1 MKKLV
6 ASLCMLALA
15 GLSVPETAP
24 AAGEGLPK
32 GWLPE
37 LLNDGSPYDKDVKA
51 FRAKFLK
58 AAAKAPTPLEGCW
71 AVDDEELRVDGE
83 ANRTIEA
90 RGEAFY
96 ASWGEPETTF
106 PQAPC
111 IFAARPSGIKGTFE
125 GQCFFGGAWTMEDEF
140 ADMPENP
147 AKRKAWFDNVEAE
160 WRIDGDKLL
169 VRWTGQD
176 GVKEDT
182 YIRNA
187 CSKRT
192 K

>member
-24 AAGEGLPK
+24 ATGEGLPK

-111 IFAARPSGIKGTFE
+111 RTPPLPSPASSKASQPSPPTSSPKTS
-125 GQCFFGGAWTMEDEF
+125 ANPSTTS
-140 ADMPENP
+140 APSP
-147 AKRKAWFDNVEAE
+147 AKSPPTRSSARFSGNSASAS
-160 WRIDGDKLL
+160 RILSL
-169 VRWTGQD
+169 T
-176 GVKEDT
+176 T
-182 YIRNA
+182 
-187 CSKRT
+187 
-192 K
+192 